1 MKSRLFLCTWVVS
14 LLVFL
19 SGCGA
24 PTVKYQAV
32 TNDNLNEL
40 EGATKFYL
48 QGSWIVIGQDD
59 VAQAGKDSAGNPK
72 SSTGVNLKLNS
83 KVQKLGEIQKLKAVV
98 TPAPT
103 STLYA
108 IQPQNNIANK
118 TTLTATYFDNS
129 LLLKKIG
136 FEYKN
141 QTVQA
146 IQAAGGVLVAAA
158 PFIALFAENR
168 DIEGSSPLKIPA
180 VIDVTHPQWCTF
192 LSIDNASPDW
202 KYRLIPSK
210 GACDGQAGVKPPAPE
225 GAIEK
230 DGFFSDP
237 KEKRVFVTSSCRD
250 VTLEIKHAKDDG
262 KYNFPLTIADPNWL
276 YTYTI
281 PEKGSVSLHTVCG
294 ADIQADA
301 DSSNDLVAFAA
312 IQEIF
317 KQVKS
322 IKDAT
327 K

>member
-1 MKSRLFLCTWVVS
+1 MKLRSLRYVGIVS

-19 SGCGA
+19 SGCGSPA
-24 PTVKYQAV
+24 VKYQAV
-32 TNDNLNEL
+32 TDDNRMSL

-48 QGSWIVIGQDD
+48 QGSWIVIGQEDGN
-59 VAQAGKDSAGNPK
+59 QAAKDS
-72 SSTGVNLKLNS
+72 SDNS
-83 KVQKLGEIQKLKAVV
+83 KPSAGVSLTSNSAVQKLSDVRKLKAVV

-108 IQPQNNIANK
+108 IQPQNTLINK
-118 TTLTATYFDNS
+118 TALTATYFDNS
-129 LLLKKIG
+129 LLLKKVG

-146 IQAAGGVLVAAA
+146 IQAVGGVLVAAA
-158 PFIALFAENR
+158 PFLAFFSDTKEIDDHSA
-168 DIEGSSPLKIPA
+168 LKIPA
-180 VIDVTHPQWCTF
+180 VIDATSPQWCMP
-192 LSIDNASPDW
+192 LPIDKATPEW
-202 KYRLIPSK
+202 KYRLIPSQ
-210 GACDGQAGVKPPAPE
+210 GACDGQVGVKPSAPD

-230 DGFFSDP
+230 NEFFSDT
-237 KEKRVFVTSSCRD
+237 KEKSVFVTSSCRD
-250 VTLEIKHAKDDG
+250 IILEITNSKDDG

-281 PEKGSVSLHTVCG
+281 PENGAVSLHSICG
-294 ADIQADA
+294 ADIQAGA

-317 KQVKS
+317 KQAKA
-322 IKDAT
+322 IKDAA